1 MLRRS
6 LEKMSEVNLFGNG
19 CPMGMERRNSEMYAE
34 GEFTFVV
41 DGQRSILI
49 ELKSKVRGR

>member
-6 LEKMSEVNLFGNG
+6 LEKMIKVNLFGNG
-19 CPMGMERRNSEMYAE
+19 FPVGVERRNSGIYAE

-41 DGQRSILI
+41 DGATIDPN
-49 ELKSKVRGR
+49 